1 MANRVHI
8 LPDEIANRIAAG
20 EVVERPAS
28 VTKELVENAVD
39 AGADR
44 IVVEAGAGG
53 KESLRIS
60 DNGCGMSRDDALLAL
75 ERHATS
81 KIHDLADLRELK
93 THGFRG
99 EALPSV
105 AAVSRMVIETRQP
118 DDLEGTRVDVVGG
131 RVRDVTSVGRSPGTT
146 ITLHGLFFN
155 VPARRKFLKGVDTEF
170 RHIANTMTAMGL
182 AYPNIAF
189 ELKHNG
195 RDSLRLPRADR
206 TKRVEQVFNV
216 KFGKDVVEVSGQE
229 NQIGIWGFVARPE
242 TARKSGQQQMLIV
255 NQRWVQHKAVTYAVY
270 EGFGGLLP
278 KGLTPAYCLFLNV
291 DPSRVDVNVHPSKR
305 EIRFADERAVYQ
317 GVVSTVH
324 DALRQADLVP
334 EIDANT
340 VSAMPTMPS
349 VGDVS
354 LVSAEKQDA
363 SEVAEEPFQDYQP
376 AQSEIETTPQ
386 MALPLTVRHRPQVA
400 PGGQTTT
407 VSRDVFDEADFGQ
420 VSVWQ
425 LHHKYV
431 LAHIKNGMIVVDQQV
446 AHQRVLYERALS
458 HFDKSPA
465 TSQRLLF
472 PQTLDFGLKE
482 IHFVREAMPLLERMG
497 FGIRDFGGNT
507 VVIDAIPVGLKAWQE
522 GHLLRELIQDI
533 ADAEKRTSVPP
544 GLQARQVTLQEHRLA
559 ASYAWH
565 TSIREGDELSTV
577 EMRGLIDQLFATQEP
592 FVCPYGRPTLVK
604 MGLDELSNRFRR

>member
-44 IVVEAGAGG
+44 IIVEAGAGG

-81 KIHDLADLRELK
+81 KIHDLSDLRALK

-105 AAVSRMVIETRQP
+105 AAVTRLVIETRQP

-195 RDSLRLPRADR
+195 RESLRLPRADR
-206 TKRVEQVFNV
+206 KKRVEQVFNV
-216 KFGKDVVEVSGQE
+216 KFGQDVVEISGQI
-229 NQIGIWGFVARPE
+229 NQIGIWGFVGKPE
-242 TARKSGQQQMLIV
+242 MARKSGQQQTLIV
-255 NQRWVQHKAVTYAVY
+255 NQRWVQHKAITYAVY

-278 KGLTPAYCLFLNV
+278 KGLTPAYCLFLEV

-305 EIRFADERAVYQ
+305 EIRFADERTVYQ
-317 GVVSTVH
+317 AVVSCVH
-324 DALRQADLVP
+324 DALRKADLVP
-334 EIDANT
+334 EMDENT
-340 VSAMPTMPS
+340 ISVMPNMPS
-349 VGDVS
+349 FEAQEVQSNRPRV
-354 LVSAEKQDA
+354 AEK
-363 SEVAEEPFQDYQP
+363 PRQDYQP
-376 AQSEIETTPQ
+376 GKADIEPTPQ
-386 MALPLTVRHRPQVA
+386 MALPLTVRNRPQNTS
-400 PGGQTTT
+400 QTQTDK
-407 VSRDVFDEADFGQ
+407 VNREVFDEVGFGQ

-425 LHHKYV
+425 LHHKYI
-431 LAHIKNGMIVVDQQV
+431 LAHIKNGVIIVDQQV

-507 VVIDAIPVGLKAWQE
+507 VVVDAIPVGLKTWQE
-522 GHLLRELIQDI
+522 GHLLRELIQDM

-544 GLQARQVTLQEHRLA
+544 GLQTRQITLQEHRLA
-559 ASYAWH
+559 AAYAWH

-604 MGLDELSNRFRR
+604 MGLDELDSRFRR

>member
-44 IVVEAGAGG
+44 IVVEVGAGG

-81 KIHDLADLRELK
+81 KIQDLADLRELK

-105 AAVSRMVIETRQP
+105 AAVSRMAIETRQP
-118 DDLEGTRVDVVGG
+118 DDLEGTRIDVVGG
-131 RVRDVTSVGRSPGTT
+131 RVRDVTSAGRSPGTT

-195 RDSLRLPRADR
+195 RESLRLPRSDR

-216 KFGKDVVEVSGQE
+216 KFGKDVVEVSGHV
-229 NQIGIWGFVARPE
+229 NQIGIWGFVAKPE
-242 TARKSGQQQMLIV
+242 MARKSGQQQMLIV
-255 NQRWVQHKAVTYAVY
+255 NQRWVQHKAITYAVY

-278 KGLTPAYCLFLNV
+278 KGLTPAYCLFLDV
-291 DPSRVDVNVHPSKR
+291 APSRVDVNVHPSKR

-317 GVVSTVH
+317 AIVSTVH
-324 DALRQADLVP
+324 EALRQADLVP
-334 EIDANT
+334 EMDANT
-340 VSAMPTMPS
+340 VTAMPTMPL
-349 VGDVS
+349 VEDVS
-354 LVSAEKQDA
+354 VVSS
-363 SEVAEEPFQDYQP
+363 SEATQVAEEPHQGYQP

-386 MALPLTVRHRPQVA
+386 MALPLTVKHRPQAVQDNKA
-400 PGGQTTT
+400 GA

-482 IHFVREAMPLLERMG
+482 IHFVREAMPLLEKMG

-522 GHLLRELIQDI
+522 GQLLRELIQEI

-544 GLQARQVTLQEHRLA
+544 GLQARQITAQEHRLA
-559 ASYAWH
+559 AAYAWH

>member
-8 LPDEIANRIAAG
+8 LSDEIANRIAAG

-60 DNGCGMSRDDALLAL
+60 DNGWGMSRDDALLAL

-81 KIHDLADLRELK
+81 KIQDLADLRSLK

-195 RDSLRLPRADR
+195 RESLRLPRADR
-206 TKRVEQVFNV
+206 TKRVEQIFNV
-216 KFGKDVVEVSGQE
+216 KFGQDVVEIAGQV
-229 NQIGIWGFVARPE
+229 NQIGIWGFVGKPE
-242 TARKSGQQQMLIV
+242 MARKSGQQQTLIV
-255 NQRWVQHKAVTYAVY
+255 NNRWVQHKAITHAIY

-278 KGLTPAYCLFLNV
+278 KGLTPAYCLFLEV

-305 EIRFADERAVYQ
+305 EIRFADERSVYQ
-317 GVVSTVH
+317 AVVSSVH
-324 DALRQADLVP
+324 DALRKADLVP
-334 EIDANT
+334 EMDANT
-340 VSAMPTMPS
+340 VSVMPTMPS
-349 VGDVS
+349 IGESSQAQVLRADLASV
-354 LVSAEKQDA
+354 AEK
-363 SEVAEEPFQDYQP
+363 PR
-376 AQSEIETTPQ
+376 QSYLSRKPEIEPTPQ
-386 MALPLTVRHRPQVA
+386 MALPLTVRNRPQA
-400 PGGQTTT
+400 QGSPAT
-407 VSRDVFDEADFGQ
+407 VNRDVFEEADFGQ

-425 LHHKYV
+425 LHHKYI
-431 LAHIKNGMIVVDQQV
+431 LAHIKNGVIIVDQQV

-482 IHFVREAMPLLERMG
+482 ILFVREAMPLLERMG

-522 GHLLRELIQDI
+522 GHLLRELIQEM

-544 GLQARQVTLQEHRLA
+544 SLQARQITQQEHRLA
-559 ASYAWH
+559 AAYAWH
-565 TSIREGDELSTV
+565 TSIREGDELGTS

-604 MGLDELSNRFRR
+604 MGLDELDTRFRR

>member
-131 RVRDVTSVGRSPGTT
+131 RVRDVTSVGRGPGTT

-604 MGLDELSNRFRR
+604 MGLDELSNRF

>member
-81 KIHDLADLRELK
+81 KIQDLNDLRDLK

-105 AAVSRMVIETRQP
+105 AAVSRMLIETRQP
-118 DDLEGTRVDVVGG
+118 EDLEGTRIDVVGG
-131 RVRDVTSVGRSPGTT
+131 RVRDVSAVGRSPGTT

-170 RHIANTMTAMGL
+170 RHIVNAMTAMGL

-195 RDSLRLPRADR
+195 REILRLPRANRD
-206 TKRVEQVFNV
+206 KRVEQVFQV
-216 KFGKDVVEVSGQE
+216 KFGSDVVQIDRQA
-229 NQIGIWGFVARPE
+229 NQIGIWGFVGKPE
-242 TARKSGQQQMLIV
+242 TARKSGQQQMLLV
-255 NQRWVQHKAVTYAVY
+255 NHRWVLHKAITYAVY

-278 KGLTPAYCLFLNV
+278 KGFTPSYCLFLDI

-305 EIRFADERAVYQ
+305 EIRFADEKTVYQ
-317 GVVSTVH
+317 TVVESVH
-324 DALRQADLVP
+324 DALRNADLIP
-334 EIDANT
+334 TIDNNSST
-340 VSAMPTMPS
+340 MPAMPVFSPKETADEQVQTETAENPS
-349 VGDVS
+349 DNQAYA
-354 LVSAEKQDA
+354 LEKPDISQ
-363 SEVAEEPFQDYQP
+363 
-376 AQSEIETTPQ
+376 TPQ
-386 MALPLTVRHRPQVA
+386 MALPLTVRNRPQNA
-400 PGGQTTT
+400 QTPLGT
-407 VSRDVFDEADFGQ
+407 DVDREAFDGADFGH

-425 LHHKYV
+425 LHHKYIM
-431 LAHIKNGMIVVDQQV
+431 AHIKNGVLIVDQQV
-446 AHQRVLYERALS
+446 AHQRVLYERALGHLTQS
-458 HFDKSPA
+458 AA

-472 PQTLDFGLKE
+472 PQTLDFGLKD
-482 IHFVREAMPLLERMG
+482 IHFVRESMPLLEKMG

-507 VVIDAIPVGLKAWQE
+507 VVVDAIPVGLKAWRE
-522 GHLLRELIQDI
+522 GQLLRELIQDI
-533 ADAEKRTSVPP
+533 AEAESKTSLPP
-544 GLQARQVTLQEHRLA
+544 GLQNRHISAQEHRLA

-565 TSIREGDELSTV
+565 TSIREGDELSTT

-604 MGLDELSNRFRR
+604 MGLDEIDHRFRR

>member
-39 AGADR
+39 AGANR

-81 KIHDLADLRELK
+81 KIQDLNDLRALR

-118 DDLEGTRVDVVGG
+118 EDLEGTRIDVVGG
-131 RVRDVTSVGRSPGTT
+131 RVRDVSAVGRSPGTT

-155 VPARRKFLKGVDTEF
+155 VPARRKFLKGVETEF
-170 RHIANTMTAMGL
+170 RHIVNTVTAMGL
-182 AYPNIAF
+182 AYPDIAF

-195 RDSLRLPRADR
+195 RENLRLPRADR
-206 TKRVEQVFNV
+206 QKRVEHVFNV
-216 KFGKDVVEVSGQE
+216 KFGKDVVEIDQPVEGVSL
-229 NQIGIWGFVARPE
+229 WGFVGKPE
-242 TARKSGQQQMLIV
+242 TARKSGQQQMLLV
-255 NQRWVQHKAVTYAVY
+255 NHRWVQHKAITYAVY

-278 KGLTPAYCLFLNV
+278 KGLTPTYCLFLDV
-291 DPSRVDVNVHPSKR
+291 DPARVDVNVHPSKR
-305 EIRFADERAVYQ
+305 EIRFADEKTVYQ
-317 GVVSTVH
+317 AVVKSVH
-324 DALRQADLVP
+324 QTLREADLVP
-334 EIDANT
+334 EMDHNT
-340 VSAMPTMPS
+340 IVMPQMS
-349 VGDVS
+349 VADPVGKDQEQPE
-354 LVSAEKQDA
+354 LAAENPT
-363 SEVAEEPFQDYQP
+363 EEYTPGKP
-376 AQSEIETTPQ
+376 EISQTPQ
-386 MALPLTVRHRPQVA
+386 MALPLTVRSRPQSHQNKTQPV
-400 PGGQTTT
+400 
-407 VSRDVFDEADFGQ
+407 VNRDTFDETDFGQ

-425 LHHKYV
+425 LHHKYI
-431 LAHIKNGMIVVDQQV
+431 LAHIKNGVLIIDQQV
-446 AHQRVLYERALS
+446 AHQRVLYERAMKHLTES
-458 HFDKSPA
+458 AA

-472 PQTLDFGLKE
+472 PQTMDFGLQD
-482 IHFVREAMPLLERMG
+482 IHLVREAMPMLERMG

-507 VVIDAIPVGLKAWQE
+507 VVVDAIPVGLKAWKE
-522 GHLLRELIQDI
+522 GQLLRELVQDI
-533 ADAEKRTSVPP
+533 SEAENKTSLPP
-544 GLQARQVTLQEHRLA
+544 GLQARQISPQEHRLA
-559 ASYAWH
+559 AAYAWH
-565 TSIREGDELSTV
+565 TSIREGDELSTT

-604 MGLDELSNRFRR
+604 MAMDEIDYRFRR

>member
-81 KIHDLADLRELK
+81 KIQDLGDLRALK

-105 AAVSRMVIETRQP
+105 AAVSRMMIETRQP
-118 DDLEGTRVDVVGG
+118 EDLEGTRINIIGG
-131 RVRDVTSVGRSPGTT
+131 RVRDVTAVGRSPGTT

-170 RHIANTMTAMGL
+170 RHIVNTMTAMGL

-206 TKRVEQVFNV
+206 TKRVEQIFNV
-216 KFGKDVVEVSGQE
+216 KFGQDAVEISGE
-229 NQIGIWGFVARPE
+229 VNQIGIWGFVGKPE
-242 TARKSGQQQMLIV
+242 TARKSGQQQTLIV
-255 NQRWVQHKAVTYAVY
+255 NQRWVQHKAITYAVY

-278 KGLTPAYCLFLNV
+278 KGLTPSYCIFLDV

-305 EIRFADERAVYQ
+305 EIRFADERAIYQ
-317 GVVSTVH
+317 AVVSCVH
-324 DALRQADLVP
+324 DALRKADLVP
-334 EIDANT
+334 EMGESPVA
-340 VSAMPTMPS
+340 VMPTMPS
-349 VGDVS
+349 MRAQTPTVGTEEANS
-354 LVSAEKQDA
+354 
-363 SEVAEEPFQDYQP
+363 VAEQPHQAYEPGKADVAP
-376 AQSEIETTPQ
+376 TPQ
-386 MALPLTVRHRPQVA
+386 MALPLTVRNRPSAKPQDPKAKVN
-400 PGGQTTT
+400 
-407 VSRDVFDEADFGQ
+407 RDVFDEADFGQ

-431 LAHIKNGMIVVDQQV
+431 LAHIKNGVIVVDQQV
-446 AHQRVLYERALS
+446 AHQRVLYERALM

-522 GHLLRELIQDI
+522 GHLLRELIQDM
-533 ADAEKRTSVPP
+533 ADAEKRTSLPP
-544 GLQARQVTLQEHRLA
+544 SLQSRQVSVQEHKLA

-565 TSIREGDELSTV
+565 TSIREGDELSTA

-604 MGLDELSNRFRR
+604 MGMDEIENRFRR

>member
-81 KIHDLADLRELK
+81 KIQDLADLHALK

-118 DDLEGTRVDVVGG
+118 EDLEGTRIDIVGG
-131 RVRDVTSVGRSPGTT
+131 RVRDVTSVGRGPGTT

-170 RHIANTMTAMGL
+170 RHIVNTMTAMGL

-195 RDSLRLPRADR
+195 RENMRLPRGDR

-216 KFGKDVVEVSGQE
+216 KFGQDVVEIDAQV
-229 NQIGIWGFVARPE
+229 NQIGIWGFVGKPE
-242 TARKSGQQQMLIV
+242 TARKSGQQQMLLV
-255 NQRWVQHKAVTYAVY
+255 NHRWVQHKAITYAVY

-278 KGLTPAYCLFLNV
+278 KGLTPSYCLFLEV
-291 DPSRVDVNVHPSKR
+291 DPSRIDVNVHPSKR
-305 EIRFADERAVYQ
+305 EIRFADERTVYQ
-317 GVVSTVH
+317 SVVTSVH
-324 DALRQADLVP
+324 EALRQADLVP
-334 EIDANT
+334 EMDTHTIP
-340 VSAMPTMPS
+340 AMPQIMPTQVHS
-349 VGDVS
+349 QPEKP
-354 LVSAEKQDA
+354 EKQNPL
-363 SEVAEEPFQDYQP
+363 EIAERPKEDYQSGKP
-376 AQSEIETTPQ
+376 DIAPTPQ
-386 MALPLTVRHRPQVA
+386 MALPLTVRNRPATPQ
-400 PGGQTTT
+400 QTGS
-407 VSRDVFDEADFGQ
+407 VNRDVFDEADFGQ

-425 LHHKYV
+425 LHHKYI
-431 LAHIKNGMIVVDQQV
+431 LAHIKNGVIIVDQQV
-446 AHQRVLYERALS
+446 AHQRVLYERAIA
-458 HFDKSPA
+458 HFNESPA

-472 PQTLDFGLKE
+472 PQTLDFGLNE
-482 IHFVREAMPLLERMG
+482 IHFVRETMPLMEKVG

-507 VVIDAIPVGLKAWQE
+507 VVVDAIPVGLKGWKE
-522 GHLLRELIQDI
+522 GQLLRELIQDI
-533 ADAEKRTSVPP
+533 ADTESRTSVPP
-544 GLQARQVTLQEHRLA
+544 SLQARQISPQEHRLA

-604 MGLDELSNRFRR
+604 MGLDELDSRFRR